1 MNFNEETEFEAVSHG
16 MIYIALFDMIY
27 YINIPTSDTLF
38 TFVENFQIKA
48 EAKLPE
54 SKNNVPSFVI
64 NA

>member
-1 MNFNEETEFEAVSHG
+1 

-27 YINIPTSDTLF
+27 YINIPTFNTLI